1 MASKECIEK
10 LAAAYKAHK
19 EGAPP
24 ATAAGKAGAGKA
36 GAGAGAAKGK
46 GEGSA
51 GKKRKA

>member
-19 EGAPP
+19 EGAAAP
-24 ATAAGKAGAGKA
+24 TAAAKPGT
-36 GAGAGAAKGK
+36 GAAKGK
-46 GEGSA
+46 GGGGA